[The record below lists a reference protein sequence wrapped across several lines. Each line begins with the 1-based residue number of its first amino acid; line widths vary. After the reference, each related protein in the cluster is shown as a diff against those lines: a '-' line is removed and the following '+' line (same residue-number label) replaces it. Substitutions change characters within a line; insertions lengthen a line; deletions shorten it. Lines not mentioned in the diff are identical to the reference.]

1 MLRLVQEMPETRFV
15 VLMRKS
21 SNGNYTKGAET
32 LIDHRIAVVL
42 SSHIRSHIRF
52 LHQHAFK
59 QHMTIHC
66 SNATAEFR
74 PMTPEYVLDWRI
86 LCIRCTCSH
95 P

>member
-1 MLRLVQEMPETRFV
+1 V

-21 SNGNYTKGAET
+21 SNGNYTKDAENA
-32 LIDHRIAVVL
+32 DHRIAVVF
-42 SSHIRSHIRF
+42 HTRF

-74 PMTPEYVLDWRI
+74 PMTPELKNVVPQMHVKPSLNLTVTDGIISRP
-86 LCIRCTCSH
+86 R
-95 P
+95 